1 MSRKISKNYSRIKS
15 ASKKKKKKK
24 FDTQKKQR
32 QKKKKKKTIVAHIS
46 SLQKRAP
53 FLFCSFLPILR
64 GKNNP
69 IEEKKKKMKGTNKSA
84 ARRKNL
90 KRKNKTK

>member
-1 MSRKISKNYSRIKS
+1 MDTKCHEKFQRIIL
-15 ASKKKKKKK
+15 ASN
-24 FDTQKKQR
+24 QR
-32 QKKKKKKTIVAHIS
+32 AKKKKKKTIVAHIS

>member
-15 ASKKKKKKK
+15 AS
-24 FDTQKKQR
+24 
-32 QKKKKKKTIVAHIS
+32 KKKKKTIVAHIS